1 MPIMTTGEAAVETLL
16 RNGIDTVYGLP
27 GYHNDPFFDALYQVK
42 DKIRVVH
49 TRHEQTAG
57 YMALGAALATGKPQ
71 VYCVVP
77 GPGFLNSTSAL
88 LTAYAMNAPVI
99 CIAGQIPQADIDR
112 AHGHLHEIHDQKG
125 IAAHIT
131 RYAARISAPF
141 EAPVV
146 LTEAFRQATS
156 GRQRPVF
163 VECAMDMW
171 GRRAPVELL
180 EPARADANPPV
191 DEDAAEQAAKIL
203 GAAKKPLIIVGGGAM
218 GASEEVLA
226 LAEALEAPVMA
237 YRRGQGV
244 IPGSH
249 RLFINMP
256 TAHQFWKDADVVVG
270 IGTRLL
276 YQHSMW
282 GWDNDMQ
289 EVRIDIDP
297 EEPERYR
304 KPAAA
309 LIADAK
315 EGTAAVLQHLAAHNA
330 PRPPRDAEIA
340 LHKATVAHTL
350 NKLEPQVTW
359 AKAIHAAMPAD
370 GLYVDEVTQVGFANR
385 LVYPVEKP
393 RTFFSPGYQDNLGW
407 GLGTALGV
415 KCARPDKPVL
425 AIAGDGGFLY
435 QVGDLATAVL
445 HNIAVVFVVFD
456 NAAYGNV
463 RILQENNFGGR
474 LIACDL
480 KSPDFVKMAEAFG
493 VDAFRA
499 ETPEELTKTI
509 PEAFKLNRPTL
520 IHVPCGPMPGIWN
533 LILLPRVRG

>member
-1 MPIMTTGEAAVETLL
+1 MMTTGEAAVETLL

-27 GYHNDPFFDALYQVK
+27 GYHNDPFFDALYHAR

-49 TRHEQTAG
+49 TRHEQAAG

-77 GPGFLNSTSAL
+77 GPGFLNSSAAL

-99 CIAGQIPQADIDR
+99 CIAGQIAQAEIDR
-112 AHGHLHEIHDQKG
+112 GHGHLHEIHDQKG
-125 IAAHIT
+125 MAAHIT
-131 RYAARISAPF
+131 KYAARINAPH
-141 EAPVV
+141 EAPIV
-146 LTEAFRQATS
+146 LTEALRQATS

-171 GRRAPVELL
+171 GRRATVELL
-180 EPARADANPPV
+180 PPAQKIPAPPV
-191 DEDAAEQAAKIL
+191 DEDAAERAAKIL
-203 GAAKKPLIIVGGGAM
+203 AQAKKPLIIVGGGAL

-237 YRRGQGV
+237 YRSGQGV

-256 TAHQFWKDADVVVG
+256 VAHQFWKDADAVVG
-270 IGTRLL
+270 IGTRLV

-282 GWDNDMQ
+282 GVDSGLQ

-297 EEPERYR
+297 EEPERFR

-309 LIADAK
+309 VIADAK
-315 EGTAAVLQHLAAHNA
+315 AGTAAVLRHLPKMQRA
-330 PRPPRDAEIA
+330 RRDGEIA
-340 LHKATVAHTL
+340 THKATVAETL
-350 NKLEPQVTW
+350 DKLEPQVTW
-359 AKAIHAAMPAD
+359 SKAIRAAMPAD

-415 KCARPDKPVL
+415 KCALPDKPVL

-435 QVGDLATAVL
+435 QIGDLATAVL

-456 NAAYGNV
+456 NASYGNV

-493 VDAFRA
+493 VCAMRA
-499 ETPEELTKTI
+499 ETPDELREAI
-509 PEAFKLNRPTL
+509 PRAFALNKPVL
-520 IHVPCGPMPGIWN
+520 IHVPCGPMPSIWN
-533 LILLPRVRG
+533 MILLPKIRG

>member
-1 MPIMTTGEAAVETLL
+1 
-16 RNGIDTVYGLP
+16 
-27 GYHNDPFFDALYQVK
+27 
-42 DKIRVVH
+42 
-49 TRHEQTAG
+49 
-57 YMALGAALATGKPQ
+57 
-71 VYCVVP
+71 
-77 GPGFLNSTSAL
+77 
-88 LTAYAMNAPVI
+88 
-99 CIAGQIPQADIDR
+99 
-112 AHGHLHEIHDQKG
+112 
-125 IAAHIT
+125 
-131 RYAARISAPF
+131 
-141 EAPVV
+141 
-146 LTEAFRQATS
+146 
-156 GRQRPVF
+156 
-163 VECAMDMW
+163 
-171 GRRAPVELL
+171 
-180 EPARADANPPV
+180 
-191 DEDAAEQAAKIL
+191 
-203 GAAKKPLIIVGGGAM
+203 
-218 GASEEVLA
+218 VLA

-244 IPGSH
+244 VPGSH

-256 TAHQFWKDADVVVG
+256 TAHQFWQDADVVVG

-282 GWDNDMQ
+282 GWDNELQ

-309 LIADAK
+309 VIADAK

-330 PRPPRDAEIA
+330 PRAPRDAEIA
-340 LHKATVAHTL
+340 MHKATVAKTL
-350 NKLEPQVTW
+350 DKLEPQVTW
-359 AKAIHAAMPAD
+359 AKAIHAAMPA
-370 GLYVDEVTQVGFANR
+370 GALYVDEVTQVGFANR

-407 GLGTALGV
+407 GLGTALGM
-415 KCARPDKPVL
+415 KCACPDKPVL

-435 QVGDLATAVL
+435 QVGDLATAAL

-480 KSPDFVKMAEAFG
+480 KSPDFVKMAESFG
-493 VDAFRA
+493 VEAFRA

-509 PEAFKLNRPTL
+509 PEAFRLNRPAL

-533 LILLPRVRG
+533 LILLPRVRR

>member
-16 RNGIDTVYGLP
+16 RNGIDIVYGLP
-27 GYHNDPFFDALYQVK
+27 GYHNDPFFDALFHVK

-125 IAAHIT
+125 IASHIT

-141 EAPVV
+141 EAPAV
-146 LTEAFRQATS
+146 LTEALRQATS
-156 GRQRPVF
+156 GRPRPVF

-171 GRRAPVELL
+171 GRRGPVELL
-180 EPARADANPPV
+180 GPAQAAANPPV
-191 DEDAAEQAAKIL
+191 DEDAAERAAKVL
-203 GAAKKPLIIVGGGAM
+203 GAAKKPLIIVGGGAL

-244 IPGSH
+244 IPGTH

-309 LIADAK
+309 VIADAK
-315 EGTAAVLQHLAAHNA
+315 DGTAAVLRHLAAHNA
-330 PRPPRDAEIA
+330 PRSSRDAEIA
-340 LHKATVAHTL
+340 LHKATVARTL
-350 NKLEPQVTW
+350 DKLEPQVTW
-359 AKAIHAAMPAD
+359 AKAIHAAMPVD

-393 RTFFSPGYQDNLGW
+393 GMFFSPGYQDNLGW

-415 KCARPDKPVL
+415 KCARPENPVL

-480 KSPDFVKMAEAFG
+480 KSPDFVKMAESFG
-493 VDAFRA
+493 LAAFRA

-509 PEAFKLNRPTL
+509 PKAFKLNRPAL

-533 LILLPRVRG
+533 LILLPKVRG